1 MFLLSSSAFL
11 FIISVLLGG
20 GGWGA
25 GGGGVQFQETQNATK
40 TQHAHFKL
48 SPIIYNNVLHTLATQ
63 GSHKGKQ

>member
-20 GGWGA
+20 GG
-25 GGGGVQFQETQNATK
+25 GGQFQETQNATK

-48 SPIIYNNVLHTLATQ
+48 WCFAYVGHSGIAQ
-63 GSHKGKQ
+63 GQVVKLKL

>member
-20 GGWGA
+20 GG
-25 GGGGVQFQETQNATK
+25 QFQETQNATK

-48 SPIIYNNVLHTLATQ
+48 SPIIYSNVLHT
-63 GSHKGKQ
+63 

>member
-20 GGWGA
+20 GD
-25 GGGGVQFQETQNATK
+25 GGQFQETQNATK

-48 SPIIYNNVLHTLATQ
+48 SPIIYSDVLHTWATH
-63 GSHKGKQ
+63 GSHKGK